1 MTKKQFLGWPGAAER
16 QVSPGAGVLRAGGTE
31 GCPQHFMLQRPCR
44 AVSTRHREWALS
56 DLAGTVFMGCRGGEG
71 RSWKDLGGGKE
82 AGLEGSPHFHSS
94 AAKRKG
100 EK

>member
-1 MTKKQFLGWPGAAER
+1 MSG
-16 QVSPGAGVLRAGGTE
+16 
-31 GCPQHFMLQRPCR
+31 
-44 AVSTRHREWALS
+44 
-56 DLAGTVFMGCRGGEG
+56 LAGTVFMGYRGGEG

-94 AAKRKG
+94 AVKRKG